1 MKQLNFLQVL
11 DEDQE
16 VSSDTFDY
24 RPKIF
29 NEQDCARYLTTFLR
43 DAPWSQLTTVMY
55 GKEVVTPRL
64 YAWYGDRN
72 VDYSINGEGS
82 RPVLWTPEL
91 LEIRKKVEAISGIVF
106 NSVLLNLYRDQNDSV
121 AWHSDRDAVPGRNQ
135 YVASVSF
142 GQERYF
148 DLRQKNDHSKK
159 FRVLLE
165 NGSYLLMKGA
175 FQDKWEHRV
184 AKSRIPMKPRI
195 NLTFR
200 ISHSLK

>member
-1 MKQLNFLQVL
+1 MKQLNFLQDL
-11 DEDQE
+11 GEDPQ

-29 NEQDCARYLTTFLR
+29 NEKECEHYLATFLR
-43 DAPWSQLTTVMY
+43 EAPWSQLSTVMY
-55 GKEVVTPRL
+55 GKEILTPRL
-64 YAWYGDRN
+64 YAWYGNAN

-82 RPVLWTPEL
+82 RPTPWIPEL
-91 LEIRKKVEAISGIVF
+91 LIIKQKIEALSGISF

-142 GQERYF
+142 GQERFF
-148 DLRQKNDHSKK
+148 DLRQKADHSKK

-184 AKSRIPMKPRI
+184 AKSSVPMGPRI

-200 ISHSLK
+200 ISNLI

>member
-24 RPKIF
+24 RPKII
-29 NEQDCARYLTTFLR
+29 NEQDCERYLTTFLR

-72 VDYSINGEGS
+72 VDYSLNGEGS
-82 RPVLWTPEL
+82 QPVLWTPEL